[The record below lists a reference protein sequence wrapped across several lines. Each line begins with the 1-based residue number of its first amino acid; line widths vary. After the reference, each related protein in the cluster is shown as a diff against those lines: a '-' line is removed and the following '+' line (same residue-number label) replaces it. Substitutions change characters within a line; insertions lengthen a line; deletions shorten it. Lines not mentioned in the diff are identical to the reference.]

1 MTISPLAKT
10 PAIRRLLQVVF
21 LAVVAVALYGLA
33 QGLWGPL
40 AQEGRPL
47 ADLVAEIAAG
57 QPAALDEARR
67 AAARDWTAAG
77 PALAAMLHH
86 DEPQV
91 RAAACS
97 ILAAHLDEKW
107 LAALLPRASDTDWR
121 VRVAA
126 FQALSAAGRLQGEP
140 LRDTP
145 LDEREAILLAWLDA
159 HDVAAP
165 VPLGPDLCELY
176 AGDRRVEFGR
186 PLAARCLACHAGADP
201 ARQPATARS
210 VAVPGGDAVASP
222 APFAAGDPCANCH
235 GAAYQEWSE
244 SAHAQSLSHLHL
256 ATVNPVTRQPER
268 MGFGEVRGIGCRE
281 CHRPAGEPAAPIPQ
295 DRTGLVRCPFTFR
308 PDLAARDACGR
319 CHASTAAEWRA
330 WLKGPQPR
338 IATWPPGEIQTDR
351 RGDTRTCADC
361 HMPERPGAGEKM
373 ERGHAWAARRDV
385 ARLRE
390 GVAVRMEAGPRDAAA
405 PGVRLSLINLSG
417 HAYPTGS
424 RRRAIR
430 IVAGPPGAEGSVA
443 ADLSPDRPG
452 RPAAGGR
459 PSLAPGEQREFVI
472 PATAGAQA
480 VTVRLQYCRD
490 VTDPAAAVTDIFAAQ
505 EDLRRWVGPQAP
517 AESVPD

>member
-1 MTISPLAKT
+1 MKISPLTKT
-10 PAIRRLLQVVF
+10 PAGRRLLQVVF

-33 QGLWGPL
+33 QVTWGPF
-40 AQEGRPL
+40 AESGRPL
-47 ADLVAEIAAG
+47 ADLVGEIAAG
-57 QPAALDEARR
+57 QPAALDETRR
-67 AAARDWTAAG
+67 AAARDWPAAE
-77 PALAAMLHH
+77 PTLAAMLHH
-86 DEPQV
+86 DEPPV

-97 ILAAHLDEKW
+97 ILAAYLDAKW

-201 ARQPATARS
+201 ARQS
-210 VAVPGGDAVASP
+210 DAVASP

-244 SAHAQSLSHLHL
+244 SAHAQSLSHLAL
-256 ATVNPVTRQPER
+256 ATVNPSTRQPER

-281 CHRPAGEPAAPIPQ
+281 CHRPVGEPAGPIPQ

-308 PDLAARDACGR
+308 SDLAARDSCGR

-351 RGDTRTCADC
+351 RGDTRTCVDC
-361 HMPERPGAGEKM
+361 HMPERPGAGEKT

-390 GVAVRMEAGPRDAAA
+390 GVAVRMAAGPRDAAA
-405 PGVRLSLINLSG
+405 PGVRLILINLAG

-443 ADLSPDRPG
+443 AGLSPDRPG
-452 RPAAGGR
+452 RPAAGGW
-459 PSLAPGEQREFVI
+459 PGAAGSPALASSLAPGEQREFVI
-472 PATAGAQA
+472 PAAAGAQA
-480 VTVRLQYCRD
+480 MTVRLQYCRD
-490 VTDPAAAVTDIFAAQ
+490 VTDPAAAVTDIFAAE

-517 AESVPD
+517 AESVPQ